1 MVEIYNQS
9 RKQSLDG
16 GDLDVMTSISAT
28 GFVGKTHG
36 RFRDFYRIGKILGT
50 GGFGE
55 VRVCVHR
62 ETGTQRAV
70 KVLKKDDINEERK
83 IELFNEISILRKLV
97 SDKNS
102 IFTTV
107 LTFVSLLGPSKYN
120 QDV

>member
-1 MVEIYNQS
+1 
-9 RKQSLDG
+9 
-16 GDLDVMTSISAT
+16 MTPISAT

-97 SDKNS
+97 SNENS
-102 IFTTV
+102 ISTNL
-107 LTFVSLLGPSKYN
+107 LTFDSLLGPSKHN

>member
-1 MVEIYNQS
+1 
-9 RKQSLDG
+9 
-16 GDLDVMTSISAT
+16 MTPISAT

-70 KVLKKDDINEERK
+70 KVLKKDILNEER
-83 IELFNEISILRKLV
+83 R
-97 SDKNS
+97 
-102 IFTTV
+102 
-107 LTFVSLLGPSKYN
+107 
-120 QDV
+120 

>member
-1 MVEIYNQS
+1 
-9 RKQSLDG
+9 
-16 GDLDVMTSISAT
+16 MTAISAT

-70 KVLKKDDINEERK
+70 KVLKKDDIDEERK

-97 SDKNS
+97 SIL
-102 IFTTV
+102 IFFVGV
-107 LTFVSLLGPSKYN
+107 LIIFLLFVRTI
-120 QDV
+120 QT